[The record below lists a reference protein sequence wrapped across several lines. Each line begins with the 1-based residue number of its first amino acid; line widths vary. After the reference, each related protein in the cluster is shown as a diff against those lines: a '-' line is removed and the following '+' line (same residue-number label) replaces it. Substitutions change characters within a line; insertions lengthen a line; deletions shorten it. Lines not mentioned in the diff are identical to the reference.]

1 MADQHVVTTTA
12 TKNAD
17 VLSGAVSTSSH
28 SSSDEVARERE
39 TLLLMLLGQV
49 CSLHDATPRTFVV
62 HVIALYERGILES
75 SSVRLL
81 VDIGLIPRPRE
92 GTKSIILAEV
102 VGPQRQQQHRDC
114 EFTVNDDDDNSRS
127 YDRND
132 TEVHDTRQG
141 GGGCGAERR
150 GVREFSSDN
159 SSSLST
165 LPYNN
170 SNDEGAIVPYHD
182 SDNLQVQQQRFPGS
196 ELLQRQQEAL
206 AIREHLEQM
215 HESSSIGSS
224 FAHHGTTTASSL
236 LTVVDDANNTTPSL
250 STSTHHPTSAGST
263 SNNYGWN
270 RANTQSTLT
279 SFEESFDN
287 PPLQQQQY
295 LPPRSDDGAV
305 PTPSLS
311 TREVVSGPTSS
322 STSSSS
328 SSWSVEHH
336 PLSLSRYQREFIQI
350 SLLATGS
357 FGSVYHAIHKLES
370 PQPYAIKCVTFA
382 TRGYYANTL
391 SLVMREVRILAK
403 LDHPNCVRYY
413 TSWLEPSWMTGGNS
427 DDNNIMLEE
436 EDDEEGE
443 YDDLNP
449 INPLLMNRQH
459 TSSSRNSS
467 SSNPKL
473 LTDIDR
479 VLDGL
484 QKSEE
489 IEESVS
495 QLEAILYGDKCDDD
509 NDDGFDWTVDSPTS
523 ERSVLSL
530 RPLSHRYSRGTSGGD
545 NSEEGSRKWTQDHD
559 GERNNSYHNS
569 KVYANQRSLE
579 NRYLTSPTTTSSSYR
594 YQISMYIQMQLCNPR
609 TLADWISDRNNN
621 SINDNKYDE
630 EKARSAIE
638 IFNQIV
644 SGLAHVHSKGIIHRD
659 LKPANIFSGDDGTF
673 MIGDFGL
680 SKMISDANNN
690 EHSTGHPHP
699 TNAIIHQHNSSNG
712 HHTVGVGT
720 ASYAS
725 PEQISSKNYGPA
737 SDIYSLGLILLELIG
752 NFTSEHERAKAF
764 HDCRY
769 KREVMPWLCQEYPE
783 ISLLILSCTE
793 IESTRRPLAGDIL
806 AAELVTNEGTR
817 GGHMVQ
823 NLKLELSLVKMDV
836 IRKDNVIESQAEQLK
851 EKDDI
856 IENLNRRLAHLESR
870 IAETENEGIPLT
882 PPKTQ
887 LIFSGD
893 K

>member
-1 MADQHVVTTTA
+1 MEDQHA
-12 TKNAD
+12 A
-17 VLSGAVSTSSH
+17 LSGAVPTSSH
-28 SSSDEVARERE
+28 GSNEEIARERE

-92 GTKSIILAEV
+92 GTKSIILAEI
-102 VGPQRQQQHRDC
+102 VGPQQQQQQQC
-114 EFTVNDDDDNSRS
+114 EFIVNDDDDNSRS

-132 TEVHDTRQG
+132 TEFHDTRQG
-141 GGGCGAERR
+141 GGGCGAER

-159 SSSLST
+159 SSSLLT
-165 LPYNN
+165 LPSTIN
-170 SNDEGAIVPYHD
+170 NDEGAIVPYHD
-182 SDNLQVQQQRFPGS
+182 SNNLQVQQQRFPRS

-224 FAHHGTTTASSL
+224 LFAHHGTTTASSL
-236 LTVVDDANNTTPSL
+236 LTVVGIADDANNYTTPSL

-263 SNNYGWN
+263 SNDNGWN

-287 PPLQQQQY
+287 PPLQQQY

-311 TREVVSGPTSS
+311 TRDVISGPTSS

-328 SSWSVEHH
+328 STKSWSVEHH

-357 FGSVYHAIHKLES
+357 FGSVYHAIHKLEY

-427 DDNNIMLEE
+427 DNNNIMLEE
-436 EDDEEGE
+436 EEEDEEDEG
-443 YDDLNP
+443 LNP
-449 INPLLMNRQH
+449 IYPLLMNQQH

-484 QKSEE
+484 HKPEE

-495 QLEAILYGDKCDDD
+495 QLEAILYGDKCYDD

-530 RPLSHRYSRGTSGGD
+530 LPLSHRYSRGTSGGD
-545 NSEEGSRKWTQDHD
+545 TSEEGSRKWTQDDD

-609 TLADWISDRNNN
+609 TLADWISDRNNDSRN
-621 SINDNKYDE
+621 CINKYDE
-630 EKARSAIE
+630 ERARSAIE

-644 SGLAHVHSKGIIHRD
+644 SGLVHVHSKRIIHRD

-699 TNAIIHQHNSSNG
+699 TNAIIHQQNSNG

-769 KREVMPWLCQEYPE
+769 KREVIPWLCQEYPE

-793 IESTRRPLAGDIL
+793 IESTRRPLASDIL
-806 AAELVTNEGTR
+806 AAELLTNEGTR
-817 GGHMVQ
+817 GGRMVQ
-823 NLKLELSLVKMDV
+823 NLKTELSLVKMDAM
-836 IRKDNVIESQAEQLK
+836 RKDNVIESQAEQLK
-851 EKDDI
+851 EKDNI

-870 IAETENEGIPLT
+870 IAEIENEGIPLT
-882 PPKTQ
+882 PPQDPTDFQ
-887 LIFSGD
+887 R
-893 K
+893 